1 MLKEYGT
8 TLIIGNGFDLNLGMR
23 TGYASFFQD
32 LSKSGFFTN
41 NKKYSLVNYIYNKGE
56 KENWFDFEAI
66 IEEFA
71 SKSEVAI
78 FMKMSERFLPLLD
91 KVMDLNLDGKYYNDI
106 CNYETLAII
115 SPEINKLIEYSK
127 SYNQNKFVSDSNVRD
142 YCSRIKIALKKYI
155 EEQRNSVKKAMTLLC
170 EELSAFLNKANITVD
185 YPLAIWIM
193 WAVMG
198 IYDSGLKGLAHNIIN
213 KYAQKDGTYTFPKFK
228 IVSFNYTDTI
238 GKISRKMELH
248 LGMALCLDTEK
259 LGDNFYRIHGN
270 LDEDIVFGIE
280 DSAAIPNAFLS
291 LRKSQNIS
299 IDAKKRFRKI
309 LDNSNKIIILG
320 HSLYGIDFEYYE
332 SFFNENNDTEI
343 VILYHNDKSLQ
354 EIQAGLEDRGVT
366 AKIKYVLM
374 DNSSLYTSFCEEI
387 ANEQQKHFDI

>member
-1 MLKEYGT
+1 
-8 TLIIGNGFDLNLGMR
+8 
-23 TGYASFFQD
+23 
-32 LSKSGFFTN
+32 
-41 NKKYSLVNYIYNKGE
+41 
-56 KENWFDFEAI
+56 
-66 IEEFA
+66 
-71 SKSEVAI
+71 
-78 FMKMSERFLPLLD
+78 
-91 KVMDLNLDGKYYNDI
+91 
-106 CNYETLAII
+106 
-115 SPEINKLIEYSK
+115 
-127 SYNQNKFVSDSNVRD
+127 
-142 YCSRIKIALKKYI
+142 
-155 EEQRNSVKKAMTLLC
+155 
-170 EELSAFLNKANITVD
+170 
-185 YPLAIWIM
+185 
-193 WAVMG
+193 
-198 IYDSGLKGLAHNIIN
+198 
-213 KYAQKDGTYTFPKFK
+213 
-228 IVSFNYTDTI
+228 
-238 GKISRKMELH
+238 
-248 LGMALCLDTEK
+248 MALCLDTEK

-387 ANEQQKHFDI
+387 ANEQQKHFNI